1 MRVGLNVPEP
11 VTEPRIW
18 VQDGHVLAMAL
29 RPGSIETG
37 FRRSEMRRVDYDA
50 GEIGLIPRH
59 VKKWTRTDDL
69 HYLSIAIS
77 DATLT
82 AAVCDGTSGE
92 VELRKDYNL
101 VDARVGALIAAVN
114 AERLAGFQSGPLFLD
129 SVEQALA
136 IVLVDGYAVRQRSV
150 RTYRGGLGPARLR
163 TIKELV
169 HAKIEDELTL
179 FEMAQSVELSSA
191 HFLRLFRKS
200 TGETPHQFVRRH
212 RVERAKAML
221 RAADARV
228 IDVAVACGFK
238 TQQHFARVFRHVC
251 GASPTEYRQE
261 FLRYGATCAWETCS
275 HATPSVAPATSAA
288 KL

>member
-1 MRVGLNVPEP
+1 MRVGLNVPGP

-18 VQDGHVLAMAL
+18 VEHGHVLAMAL

-37 FRRSEMRRVDYDA
+37 LGRSAMRRVDYDA
-50 GEIGLIPRH
+50 GEMGLIPRH
-59 VKKWTRTDDL
+59 VEKWFRIDDL
-69 HYLSIAIS
+69 HYLSIVIS

-82 AAVCDGTSGE
+82 AACDGTSGE
-92 VELRKDYNL
+92 VELRQEYNL
-101 VDARVGALIAAVN
+101 VDPRVGALIAAVD
-114 AERLAGFQSGPLFLD
+114 AERLAGFQSGLLFLD

-136 IVLVDGYAVRQRSV
+136 AVLVDRYAVRHSSV

-169 HAKIEDELTL
+169 DARMEDELSL
-179 FEMAQSVELSSA
+179 CEMAQSVGLSNA
-191 HFLRLFRKS
+191 HFWRMFRES
-200 TGETPHQFVRRH
+200 TGETPHQFVLRQ

-228 IDVAVACGFK
+228 MDVAVACGFK

-261 FLRYGATCAWETCS
+261 FLRHGATCAWETCS
-275 HATPSVAPATSAA
+275 HAMPSVAPTVSAA